1 MHGQINKTR
10 CLIYFAV
17 MLKAEFKMSFLK
29 QFASHKALLK
39 AARFKSTASV
49 HRGYRLY
56 DHEFDVVVVGA
67 GGAGLRAAF
76 GLSEAGFN
84 VACVT
89 KLFPT
94 RSHTVA
100 AQVKR
105 PLLDRAESTLLWAI
119 WRQMTGDGICT
130 TRSREATG
138 SATRTPSTTCAVR
151 LRKQ

>member
-1 MHGQINKTR
+1 
-10 CLIYFAV
+10 
-17 MLKAEFKMSFLK
+17 MLLLK
-29 QFASHKALLK
+29 QFASNSARLK

-49 HRGYRLY
+49 HRGYKLY

-100 AQVKR
+100 AQVR
-105 PLLDRAESTLLWAI
+105 WSLLDRVESMLL
-119 WRQMTGDGICT
+119 
-130 TRSREATG
+130 
-138 SATRTPSTTCAVR
+138 
-151 LRKQ
+151 